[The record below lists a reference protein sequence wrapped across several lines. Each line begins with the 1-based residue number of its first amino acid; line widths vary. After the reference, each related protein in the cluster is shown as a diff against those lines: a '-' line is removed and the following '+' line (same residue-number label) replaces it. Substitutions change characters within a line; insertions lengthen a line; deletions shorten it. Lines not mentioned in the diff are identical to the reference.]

1 MNRVL
6 YLLLFLGFLQSC
18 SDDGQHQA
26 VEPSSAES
34 NTHHSSAEIT
44 AEKAGSKAT
53 YIPEVKVKA
62 PDQKSEKTFFQRR
75 PSIASFGKITPLSA
89 SKIPVNGFNDNQLT
103 NNHIH
108 VWSDPTAKTAVT
120 SMNRYLILD
129 FENDVFTYTDYYFT
143 NGAQISYI
151 HPGLERIRLSRFFPD
166 AGLTALN
173 HYGIR
178 LRQNMYTPI
187 NPEDT
192 LIATEDR
199 PFAGVL
205 YVEYFK
211 MSTSHLQ
218 QIRVTSSIQVGVVGK
233 PSLASLL
240 QQNLHELFP
249 AGWKYQIKDDL
260 LINFNFQIEKRVL
273 RKKFQDLRVGA
284 TVKLGTY
291 QTEFEVST
299 MYKAG
304 LLPITFNPFP
314 NTKPGTSEHSEKQKK
329 VLAWFFVDVN
339 GKYNFHEATLD
350 GGLFN
355 HESPYTIGRNNRNRA
370 LLQLS
375 TGIAFAYK
383 RSAITLKI
391 VYLSPEL
398 KTGYDHRWGAIHI
411 IQNF

>member
-18 SDDGQHQA
+18 SDDGQHQP
-26 VEPSSAES
+26 VEPSSSES
-34 NTHHSSAEIT
+34 KIHDSSAEV
-44 AEKAGSKAT
+44 AGEKAGSKTT
-53 YIPEVKVKA
+53 YKPEVKNTA
-62 PDQKSEKTFFQRR
+62 PDQISEKTFFQRR
-75 PSIASFGKITPLSA
+75 PSLAAFGKITPLTA
-89 SKIPVNGFNDNQLT
+89 SKIPVNRFNDNQLT
-103 NNHIH
+103 NTHTH

-120 SMNRYLILD
+120 SMNRYYMLD
-129 FENDVFTYTDYYFT
+129 FENDIFTNTDYYFT

-151 HPGLERIRLSRFFPD
+151 HPGLQHIPLSRFFPD
-166 AGLTALN
+166 VGVAALN

-187 NPEDT
+187 NPEDS

-233 PSLASLL
+233 PSLASLF
-240 QQNLHELFP
+240 QQSMHELFP
-249 AGWKYQIKDDL
+249 VGWEYQIKDDL
-260 LINFNFQIEKRVL
+260 LINVNFQIEKRIF
-273 RKKFQDLRVGA
+273 RKKFQDFRVGA
-284 TVKLGTY
+284 TARLGTY
-291 QTEFEVST
+291 QTEFEASA
-299 MYKAG
+299 MYEAG
-304 LLPITFNPFP
+304 FLPITFNPFP
-314 NTKPGTSEHSEKQKK
+314 ITKPGTSEHSEKQKK
-329 VLAWFFVDVN
+329 LLAWFFIDIN
-339 GKYNFHEATLD
+339 GKYNLHEATLD

-355 HESPYTIGRNNRNRA
+355 HESPHTIGRNNRNRA
-370 LLQLS
+370 LLQLN
-375 TGIAFAYK
+375 TGLAIAYK
-383 RSAITLKI
+383 KSAVTLKI

-398 KTGYDHRWGAIHI
+398 KSGYDHRWGAINF